1 MVNVLILRNFIS
13 KKTENF
19 SILLKGYLSKLE
31 INGWESLCKV
41 KTIILS

>member
-19 SILLKGYLSKLE
+19 NILLKEYLSEPE
-31 INGWESLCKV
+31 INGWESLCKI